1 MLMEAA
7 SNGTCGFEARVR
19 VSSISVMVDGV
30 ERGSLGARQKFG
42 TDGISDSTDC
52 LLWRTGNNDDL

>member
-7 SNGTCGFEARVR
+7 SDGTCGSEARVR

-30 ERGSLGARQKFG
+30 ERRSLEARQKFG
-42 TDGISDSTDC
+42 TDGI
-52 LLWRTGNNDDL
+52 